1 MKAEEN
7 YEEDYYEDSAWGP
20 PARKYVCEICVVEVP
35 CYDTLVKH
43 KRGKEH
49 IKREKDLEERRKRDG
64 LSLGDHAWAESK
76 KPVGQ
81 FKGFQMHDNER
92 QELNALRAEKMSLQA
107 KVQENMK
114 ELKEC
119 NKEHLQIVRKAEEC
133 ERYHDQGR
141 VRKFSDEGFA
151 SFSETGSLTSGS
163 SSAGSRTTVPF
174 FPKDEKKAV
183 KGEYWED
190 EDEQVKQEYGENTR
204 QRRRGMKYGGGSL
217 WVGEFKD
224 EIKEVQENEVKQ
236 EVKKE
241 KTDAPGWG
249 SAFRNS

>member
-1 MKAEEN
+1 M
-7 YEEDYYEDSAWGP
+7 
-20 PARKYVCEICVVEVP
+20 
-35 CYDTLVKH
+35 
-43 KRGKEH
+43 
-49 IKREKDLEERRKRDG
+49 
-64 LSLGDHAWAESK
+64 
-76 KPVGQ
+76 
-81 FKGFQMHDNER
+81 
-92 QELNALRAEKMSLQA
+92 
-107 KVQENMK
+107 
-114 ELKEC
+114 
-119 NKEHLQIVRKAEEC
+119 
-133 ERYHDQGR
+133 
-141 VRKFSDEGFA
+141 RKFSDEGYA
-151 SFSETGSLTSGS
+151 GDTSSFSETGS

-224 EIKEVQENEVKQ
+224 EIGEVQENEVKQ

-241 KTDAPGWG
+241 KTGAPGWG